1 MRCTAHNIRRLGRL
15 LRVGGP
21 LQHREFADGGYCFI
35 TMGKQNTPQSS
46 RHSSRPLLF
55 RLGAAFLAFC
65 VGLFVSVAL
74 TGGVAAAQG
83 DPCQAGLVDASGQ
96 IDAGD
101 VEAAIADFAAVAPDT
116 VVYARVFNDNTD
128 LDDARQEILDRCG
141 TSANYLY
148 VAIDTRSQ
156 QSSVLS
162 SDFANQ
168 IGSDIR
174 TGAMSER
181 LRGGDLTGGIVA
193 AINDATDIKE
203 ISSDTLEIERDEVP
217 VSEPESTS
225 STGSLVLAG
234 TVVGL
239 AGAGGGVM
247 LRNRRKQLNERR
259 DTFNTKV
266 SEPRIRMGAARERD
280 ARLSEQGERFGHTVD
295 GRTLDELRHLQHQV
309 GTSGND
315 AERGASLLTKAT
327 PGGIDSASNEELQ
340 LGETRLAE
348 FGESLD
354 RYQLALDALT
364 AFGELLDRLRV
375 ALPTKQS
382 LLLEELDDADDLAG
396 RRTRSGWKIDE
407 AVADLATARTTVS
420 GISFDELKLDLLEMS
435 DQLEEAEA
443 LLFAARHEAEVVVD
457 RPKGLHDWA
466 FEVEV
471 AEREER
477 TRIAKTEEKFAQVI
491 VPHSPESWRW
501 ATEHTDNATKR
512 LDRADI
518 RRAQGLDLVPAQD
531 WKGAANE
538 LENAGLELNAAD
550 ELLDEL
556 DTLVI
561 DLEQARIESP
571 SLMKAAVQE
580 LDQLQ
585 RFVAS
590 KATDLAPKYHL
601 NPQKVQSVLEE
612 MARELTDRRPNYLR
626 VARTLDRIDRQMD
639 QMLIES
645 QEEAARV
652 DALRR
657 QLSREVARAD
667 RAIQRAQQT
676 LGWTIFSSRKG
687 RLDSLSD
694 QLGSLSGS
702 WEDKIVMA
710 GRIADT
716 AVSIREE
723 IIHERRRRNTGLI
736 IVGGSGGRSR
746 GGWGSSGGGGGFGG
760 FSGGGGGFG
769 GGSFGGGSF
778 GGGGGSF
785 GGGGSTG
792 GW

>member
-1 MRCTAHNIRRLGRL
+1 M
-15 LRVGGP
+15 
-21 LQHREFADGGYCFI
+21 
-35 TMGKQNTPQSS
+35 
-46 RHSSRPLLF
+46 
-55 RLGAAFLAFC
+55 AFC
-65 VGLFVSVAL
+65 VGVFVSIAL
-74 TGGVAAAQG
+74 TGGVAAAQ
-83 DPCQAGLVDASGQ
+83 DDQCQAGLVDLSGQ
-96 IDAGD
+96 IDAGE
-101 VEAAIADFAAVAPDT
+101 VEAAIADFQAAAADT
-116 VVYARVFNDNTD
+116 VVYARVYDDNTD
-128 LDDARQEILDRCG
+128 LDDARSDILAACG
-141 TSANYLY
+141 TSATYLF
-148 VAIDTRSQ
+148 VAIDIPSQ
-156 QSSVLS
+156 QSSVFS
-162 SDFANQ
+162 SDFGDQ
-168 IGSDIR
+168 IGQDIR

-193 AINDATDIKE
+193 AITDATDIQAITDE
-203 ISSDTLEIERDEVP
+203 TLEVERDEVP
-217 VSEPESTS
+217 ISEPEPTS
-225 STGSLVLAG
+225 STGSLILAG
-234 TVVGL
+234 SVVGL
-239 AGAGGGVM
+239 AGVGGGVM

-259 DTFNTKV
+259 DTFQTKV
-266 SEPRIRMGAARERD
+266 AEPRIRMGAARERD
-280 ARLSEQGERFGHTVD
+280 ARLSEQGERFAHTVD

-327 PGGIDSASNEELQ
+327 PGGIDSASSEELQ

-375 ALPTKQS
+375 ALPTKHG
-382 LLLEELDDADDLAG
+382 LLMEELDDADDLAG
-396 RRTRSGWKIDE
+396 RRVRSGWKIDE
-407 AVADLATARTTVS
+407 ALADLATARATVS
-420 GISFDELKLDLLEMS
+420 GVVFDELKLDLLEMS

-443 LLFAARHEAEVVVD
+443 VLFAARHEAEVVVD

-466 FEVEV
+466 FEIEV

-477 TRIAKTEEKFAQVI
+477 TRIAKTEEKFAATI

-518 RRAQGLDLVPAQD
+518 RRAQGLELVPAQD

-556 DTLVI
+556 DTLMI

-590 KATDLAPKYHL
+590 RATDLSPKYHL

-652 DALRR
+652 EALRR
-657 QLSREVARAD
+657 QLNREVARAN

-687 RLDSLSD
+687 QLEGLSD
-694 QLGSLSGS
+694 QLDQLAGS
-702 WEDKIVMA
+702 WEDKIDMA

-716 AVSIREE
+716 AVSIREQ
-723 IIHERRRRNTGLI
+723 IIHERRRRNTGFI
-736 IVGGSGGRSR
+736 IVGGSGGRSG

-760 FSGGGGGFG
+760 FSGGGGFG